1 MFGKTNVPRWSG
13 DLQTYN
19 EMFGT
24 TNNPWD
30 LTRTPGGSSGG
41 AATAVASGFTSF
53 ELGTDIGGSVRMPA
67 HLCGIFGLKPT
78 YGIVSQRGYLDSV
91 GGGTTD
97 ADINAFGPLAR
108 SADDLDLLLQI
119 TAGPNTTDAAA
130 WSLQLPPSTT
140 KPLNALRI
148 GVWLDGDGTPPLAD
162 DVRAVIENAI
172 SALSDAGV
180 HIERVHPSIDF
191 AKQRDLFFHLL
202 TAATSPSMPYG
213 DHDASGSHLEWL
225 RAQQARAALAAS
237 WRQWFDTFD
246 ALLCPVMTTA
256 AFEHDNEIDF
266 LSRTLTINGLA
277 RPHTDCVAWT
287 GLIGVVGLPAAVPPI
302 GRTAQGLPVGVQVV
316 TAPYHDRE
324 AIRIAKLV
332 SETCDGGYVVPPLMA

>member
-148 GVWLDGDGTPPLAD
+148 GVWLDGDGAPPLAD

-172 SALSDAGV
+172 AALRDAGA
-180 HIERVHPSIDF
+180 HIEHVHPSIDF

-237 WRQWFDTFD
+237 WHQWFDTFD

-266 LSRTLTINGLA
+266 LSRTLTINGQA

-316 TAPYHDRE
+316 TAPFHDRE

-332 SETCDGGYVVPPLMA
+332 SETCDGGYVIPRLMA